1 MVLYTAS
8 QSLILFGIEE
18 ISTNYLICEVVLFS
32 EGLSDAV
39 TLINKESGDKFRVLV
54 PKQIQKALLPGIVEN
69 LTFIK
74 L

>member
-1 MVLYTAS
+1 MVLHTAS

-18 ISTNYLICEVVLFS
+18 ISNYLICEVVLFS
-32 EGLSDAV
+32 EGLPDTV